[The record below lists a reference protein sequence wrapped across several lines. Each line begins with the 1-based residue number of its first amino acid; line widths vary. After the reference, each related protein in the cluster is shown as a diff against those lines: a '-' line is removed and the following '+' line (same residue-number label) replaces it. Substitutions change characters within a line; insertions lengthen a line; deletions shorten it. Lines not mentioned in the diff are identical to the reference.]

1 MKYGIGMDIRECDEC
16 NLLFVLIDKRVI
28 RNVLLSKFVKFMQFV
43 KTIHSI
49 LSIVFSKTFFIIYSI

>member
-1 MKYGIGMDIRECDEC
+1 MRFEC

-28 RNVLLSKFVKFMQFV
+28 RNVLLSKFGKFMQFV

-49 LSIVFSKTFFIIYSI
+49 LSIAFSKTFFIIYSI

>member
-1 MKYGIGMDIRECDEC
+1 MRFEC

-49 LSIVFSKTFFIIYSI
+49 LSIVFSKTFFKIYSI